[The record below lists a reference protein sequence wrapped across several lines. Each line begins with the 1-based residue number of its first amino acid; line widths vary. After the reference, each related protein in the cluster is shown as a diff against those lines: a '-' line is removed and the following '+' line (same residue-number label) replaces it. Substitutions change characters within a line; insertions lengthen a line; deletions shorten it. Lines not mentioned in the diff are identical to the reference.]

1 MARILDLQRM
11 RTEERS
17 KPAVSTSSINCGGYD
32 QPFESSCS
40 IYCI

>member
-11 RTEERS
+11 RTEELA

-32 QPFESSCS
+32 EPFASSCS
-40 IYCI
+40 IGCV